1 MATPS
6 DMDTPMYMLLNLGV
20 GGIAGTASGS
30 ESMEIDY
37 VRAYASD
44 ASLANVSVAQFVS
57 ESNLLNGTP
66 ERRSPSRTRSP
77 TSPPT
82 STPSRRMRPTS
93 VQ

>member
-66 ERRSPSRTRSP
+66 ATGAKVLAIRVALGRVR
-77 TSPPT
+77 
-82 STPSRRMRPTS
+82 
-93 VQ
+93 